1 MQLNTGMSSIYVFKT
16 GFVIPKLYS
25 ILTLI
30 KDCHHQ
36 IFIFYQYSVL
46 NNDIHFFAYVSKPNM
61 FLNADRLQLSLS
73 CIILLIDSRK
83 FVSQILLPFSSVFFF
98 FFFFF
103 FCRKKFDSLFM
114 FFLPIF
120 QLKYKQFIYTES
132 VTVRS
137 PTTSYEKI
145 FQSFAG

>member
-1 MQLNTGMSSIYVFKT
+1 MRLNTSMNSIYVFKT

-30 KDCHHQ
+30 KDCNHQ
-36 IFIFYQYSVL
+36 IFIFCQYSAL
-46 NNDIHFFAYVSKPNM
+46 NNDINFLHICIKTKYVPQCRQIAAFTIMHYSFNRQMNICEPKSASIFFSVL
-61 FLNADRLQLSLS
+61 F
-73 CIILLIDSRK
+73 
-83 FVSQILLPFSSVFFF
+83 FVG
-98 FFFFF
+98 
-103 FCRKKFDSLFM
+103 RKKFDSLFM
-114 FFLPIF
+114 FFLSIF

>member
-16 GFVIPKLYS
+16 GIVIPKLYS

-83 FVSQILLPFSSVFFF
+83 FVSQSLLP
-98 FFFFF
+98 F

>member
-83 FVSQILLPFSSVFFF
+83 FVSQSLLP
-98 FFFFF
+98 F